1 MQKLPVNNFEWI
13 KVTFQFDK
21 DFIKK
26 LQEESDEGYF
36 VEADVQYLDKLHE
49 LCNDSPF
56 LPERIKIEKAEK
68 VVANLHDKNKYELV
82 LKKNHKVIKFN
93 QNAWLKQ
100 YIDMNTYLRKK
111 SKKWFWKRFFLVD
124 E

>member
-68 VVANLHDKNKYELV
+68 VVANLHDKNEYELV
-82 LKKNHKVIKFN
+82 LKKIIK
-93 QNAWLKQ
+93 WLNLIKMLDWNN
-100 YIDMNTYLRKK
+100 ILI
-111 SKKWFWKRFFLVD
+111 WILI
-124 E
+124 

>member
-36 VEADVQYLDKLHE
+36 VEANVQYLDKLHE

-93 QNAWLKQ
+93 KNAWLKQ

>member
-1 MQKLPVNNFEWI
+1 MQKLPLNNFEWI

-49 LCNDSPF
+49 LRNDSPF

-93 QNAWLKQ
+93 KNAWLKQ

>member
-49 LCNDSPF
+49 LRNDSPF

-111 SKKWFWKRFFLVD
+111 SKKWFWKRFF
-124 E
+124 

>member
-1 MQKLPVNNFEWI
+1 MQKLLVNNFEWI

-49 LCNDSPF
+49 LRNDSPF

-68 VVANLHDKNKYELV
+68 VVANLHDKNEYELV
-82 LKKNHKVIKFN
+82 LKKIIK
-93 QNAWLKQ
+93 WLNLIKMLDWNN
-100 YIDMNTYLRKK
+100 ILI
-111 SKKWFWKRFFLVD
+111 WILI
-124 E
+124 